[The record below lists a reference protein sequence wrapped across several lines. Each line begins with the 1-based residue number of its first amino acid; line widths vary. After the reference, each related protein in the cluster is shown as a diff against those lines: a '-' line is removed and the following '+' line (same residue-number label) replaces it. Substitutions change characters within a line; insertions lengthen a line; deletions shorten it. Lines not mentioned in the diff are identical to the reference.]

1 MHIFFHGCCFGSGL
15 CFWDLFTLFN
25 KCATLLHLSSLL
37 PSIVLCKYTNFFC
50 STVDV
55 HIDCFLLFA
64 IINNVVN
71 IPVCVFSR
79 TFSKVFL
86 SIYQW
91 NDLPSCKVFSISVS
105 LENNKLFTHKWVWMI
120 ISVFEAVWQWK
131 LSCIFNKIIL
141 TKNNRNHS
149 HSQKWYC

>member
-1 MHIFFHGCCFGSGL
+1 MHIFFHGCCFGSRL

-37 PSIVLCKYTNFFC
+37 PSIVLCKYTNNFFC
-50 STVDV
+50 SSVDV

-64 IINNVVN
+64 IINYVDVN
-71 IPVCVFSR
+71 IPVCVSSR

-105 LENNKLFTHKWVWMI
+105 LENNKFLPINEFGWS
-120 ISVFEAVWQWK
+120 SVFLRLCGNGNYHVFSTRSYWLK
-131 LSCIFNKIIL
+131 
-141 TKNNRNHS
+141 
-149 HSQKWYC
+149 